1 MVVRRWSSGRLFTG
15 EQLLEFNYFSD
26 KMQNQS
32 WAVGHHGSCFCIFAS
47 NTNEDPSRPM
57 DHHIMGLASSKM
69 QKYSTTHNRYS
80 LTHNRN
86 IMNHDELKA
95 ESDFI
100 SPSLAK
106 PQDQSP
112 QHWQSSYFRSEY
124 LSLCQKIPNVDENHE
139 KVHLLTCACSSPS
152 LGSLQGA
159 VSALDFDARVKMSF
173 LETLRKPECWACCP
187 LSSAQPWRWPPTC
200 PYL

>member
-1 MVVRRWSSGRLFTG
+1 MVVRRWSSWRLFTG

-80 LTHNRN
+80 STHNRN

-95 ESDFI
+95 ESYFI
-100 SPSLAK
+100 SQSLVK

-124 LSLCQKIPNVDENHE
+124 LSLCQKIPNVDENFQTIM
-139 KVHLLTCACSSPS
+139 KRFTCW
-152 LGSLQGA
+152 L
-159 VSALDFDARVKMSF
+159 ARV
-173 LETLRKPECWACCP
+173 LRLLSGACREP
-187 LSSAQPWRWPPTC
+187 SAPCILMPGWKCLFQRH
-200 PYL
+200 